1 MSSCSKD
8 NDDEDY
14 DDSDI
19 VGTWVTQFYDDED
32 EEVIYTIC
40 FKRNGTGWMEWSDE
54 DDHYVFEYTTRNG
67 KIYFEDEDED
77 FSWSCEYTL
86 KGNKLTIYGNPW
98 GEDDIDYMVLT
109 RK

>member
-1 MSSCSKD
+1 
-8 NDDEDY
+8 
-14 DDSDI
+14 
-19 VGTWVTQFYDDED
+19 
-32 EEVIYTIC
+32 
-40 FKRNGTGWMEWSDE
+40 MEWSDE